1 MGPADRLERSQWDF
15 FWVPDE
21 VEILDRPDVAAL
33 RGKRDIPH
41 QNMVSRTRT
50 QAPDALVAEM
60 SAWFDGANARW
71 LVPDTFE
78 RDPVERALSSHA
90 WSPSETFEARAIRP
104 QDYAVHAP
112 DLEVR
117 RIDSVEMLAHSW
129 SVASR
134 AFERDLTHTTEEL
147 EKELAQCGSPEG
159 RVHRYLVYVDG
170 EPVSA
175 GGFNVF
181 DDLGF
186 AFLWAGATVPE
197 ARGRGAY
204 TALVAK
210 RLADARARG
219 VEWVGLYA
227 KVETS
232 APIVAKQ
239 GFARYGEMTFWAPE
253 GHSG

>member
-33 RGKRDIPH
+33 RSHREIPH
-41 QNMVSRTRT
+41 HNMVTRTR
-50 QAPDALVAEM
+50 PEPGEVSGLVEEM
-60 SAWFDGANARW
+60 SGWFGHAKARW
-71 LVPDTFE
+71 LVPDTF
-78 RDPVERALSSHA
+78 DRAPLEAALDAHGWTPAES
-90 WSPSETFEARAIRP
+90 FEARAIRP
-104 QDYAVHAP
+104 EQYAVEAP
-112 DLEVR
+112 DVDVR

-147 EKELAQCGSPEG
+147 EKELVQCASPEG
-159 RVHRYLVYVDG
+159 RVHRYLVYLDG
-170 EPVSA
+170 EPVSS

-181 DDLGF
+181 DHLGF

-204 TALVAK
+204 TALVAR
-210 RLADARARG
+210 RLADAHARG

-227 KVETS
+227 KRETS

-239 GFARYGEMTFWAPE
+239 GFAQVGEMTYWAPP
-253 GHSG
+253 G